1 MPLSFIFVPLM
12 LKPVAAS
19 NANVRM
25 PRGDVYVSTTE
36 PPAETV
42 VTTEYIVGDEGD
54 QSLGLDTVTVCAT
67 LEVAPAATEVA
78 AEVAVPTS
86 VPAASRTE
94 LVTETD
100 AALAESFC
108 TVTLMFTVAL
118 DAETV
123 GVLTCVPVYAT
134 RTGFTVFNHV

>member
-1 MPLSFIFVPLM
+1 
-12 LKPVAAS
+12 
-19 NANVRM
+19 
-25 PRGDVYVSTTE
+25 
-36 PPAETV
+36 

-67 LEVAPAATEVA
+67 LAVAPAATAVA
-78 AEVAVPTS
+78 AEEAVPTS

-94 LVTETD
+94 LVTVTD

-108 TVTLMFTVAL
+108 TVTLIFTVAL

-134 RTGFTVFNHV
+134 RTGFTVFNQV

>member
-1 MPLSFIFVPLM
+1 MPFSFIFVPLM
-12 LKPVAAS
+12 LKPVAAA

-36 PPAETV
+36 PPVDTV
-42 VTTEYIVGDEGD
+42 VTTEYMVGDAGD
-54 QSLGLDTVTVCAT
+54 QSFGLETVVVWAASAV
-67 LEVAPAATEVA
+67 LPAATDVA
-78 AEVAVPTS
+78 AVVTVATS
-86 VPAASRTE
+86 VPDASRTE

-123 GVLTCVPVYAT
+123 GVVTCVPVYAT
-134 RTGFTVFNHV
+134 RTGFTVFNQV